1 MKQYTV
7 YFSEPVCHKY
17 IGDKFN
23 KELKKWEYDVECEEW
38 NDTFTFYSL
47 KPAKDLIKVI
57 STSTKVLASPKHGQ
71 MEIGRISV
79 KSNLPAPIKPL

>member
-23 KELKKWEYDVECEEW
+23 KELKNGSMMLNAK
-38 NDTFTFYSL
+38 NGTIHSL
-47 KPAKDLIKVI
+47 
-57 STSTKVLASPKHGQ
+57 ST
-71 MEIGRISV
+71 R
-79 KSNLPAPIKPL
+79 

>member
-23 KELKKWEYDVECEEW
+23 KELKKMGV
-38 NDTFTFYSL
+38 
-47 KPAKDLIKVI
+47 
-57 STSTKVLASPKHGQ
+57 
-71 MEIGRISV
+71 
-79 KSNLPAPIKPL
+79 

>member
-23 KELKKWEYDVECEEW
+23 RELKTISKQKTTIILPCHSERSEKSFLYIKEI
-38 NDTFTFYSL
+38 NPSL
-47 KPAKDLIKVI
+47 
-57 STSTKVLASPKHGQ
+57 
-71 MEIGRISV
+71 RSV
-79 KSNLPAPIKPL
+79 